1 MPQVRRRWQLGN
13 ALLLQAP
20 SATLPLI
27 TEAWEFSRRVR
38 PTARKPALTTVT
50 SPGKTV
56 RSQNMDSGEGVA
68 DSTNPFVRMRM
79 NTCARERSS
88 RARAQRGHAD

>member
-1 MPQVRRRWQLGN
+1 MPCCCTH
-13 ALLLQAP
+13 P
-20 SATLPLI
+20 PATLPLI

-38 PTARKPALTTVT
+38 PMAFTTVT

-56 RSQNMDSGEGVA
+56 RSQNMDSGEGVG
-68 DSTNPFVRMRM
+68 DSRNPFVRMRV

-88 RARAQRGHAD
+88 RARTQHGHAD